1 MAQSPSES
9 TCIRTQEVVIY
20 NFAQV
25 NNERVT
31 GETLCANFTGMS
43 GERLNGETP

>member
-1 MAQSPSES
+1 MAQYPSES
-9 TCIRTQEVVIY
+9 TCKRNQEVVIY

-31 GETLCANFTGMS
+31 GETLFANFTGLS
-43 GERLNGETP
+43 GERLTGETP